1 MKYRIRQT
9 PAGYI
14 IQKRVLFWFD
24 VATWRYIC
32 PNFFEKKII
41 AFKEEMSARRV
52 IDGLLEPT
60 IKYRGHIIIETP
72 DGWFFDYTSA
82 EKGYLSIDGVKATN
96 SCKEL
101 QVVKSNIDYDYDKK
115 NRFKT
120 IKYIKV

>member
-1 MKYRIRQT
+1 MRYRIRQT

-24 VATWRYIC
+24 VATWRYIGSD
-32 PNFFEKKII
+32 FFTKKII
-41 AFKEEMSARRV
+41 AFKEVMSARGV
-52 IDGLLEPT
+52 IDGLLKPT
-60 IKYRGHIIIETP
+60 IKYRGHIIIETS

-82 EKGYLSIDGVKATN
+82 EKGYFLGGVKATN